1 VATIK
6 INSVAEPVRPASNFI
21 YTDLKLDL
29 EFEYTQNNELLKK
42 REIKDLKL
50 DYDYSAIK
58 NSIFNI
64 ITTVPGQ
71 RILNPYFGVNLQK
84 YLFSRVSETN
94 ARSIGNEILQ
104 AIINFEPRV
113 TIQNIE
119 VAVDEI
125 NQQYVISLI
134 LSVAAVPTASSFRL
148 VGTLSTT
155 GFFFNE

>member
-1 VATIK
+1 MATIK

>member
-6 INSVAEPVRPASNFI
+6 INSVAEPVRPASNFT

-29 EFEYTQNNELLKK
+29 EFEYTQNNELLKR
-42 REIKDLKL
+42 REIKDLKI

-84 YLFSRVSETN
+84 YLFSRVSEIY
-94 ARSIGNEILQ
+94 ARNIGNEILQ
-104 AIINFEPRV
+104 AIINYEPRV
-113 TIQNIE
+113 VVQNIE
-119 VAVDEI
+119 VTVDEV
-125 NQQYVISLI
+125 NQQYIINLNLAI
-134 LSVAAVPTASSFRL
+134 AAVPTASSFRL